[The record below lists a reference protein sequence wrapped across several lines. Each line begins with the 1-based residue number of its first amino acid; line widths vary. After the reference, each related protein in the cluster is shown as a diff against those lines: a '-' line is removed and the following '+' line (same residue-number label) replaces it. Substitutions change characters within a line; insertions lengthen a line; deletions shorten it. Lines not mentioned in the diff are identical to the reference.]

1 VPLHIDTKA
10 VTKDAEGNIEYW
22 HCENCGKYFADAAAT
37 KEITKEATV
46 TAKLPDDP
54 KSPQTG
60 DSSNLMLWI
69 ALLFISGGV
78 LTGTTVF
85 DKRKKHSVK

>member
-54 KSPQTG
+54 KCPQTATAAILCCG
-60 DSSNLMLWI
+60 SHCCSS
-69 ALLFISGGV
+69 AA
-78 LTGTTVF
+78 VF
-85 DKRKKHSVK
+85 